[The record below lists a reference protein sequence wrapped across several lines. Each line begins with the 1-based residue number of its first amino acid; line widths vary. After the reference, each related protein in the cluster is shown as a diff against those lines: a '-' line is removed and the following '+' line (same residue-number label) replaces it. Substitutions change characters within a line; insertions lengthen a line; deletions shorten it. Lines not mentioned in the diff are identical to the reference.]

1 MLSSKEEAIKRWKDL
16 KLENAVFNF
25 SCGGDSMGQTE
36 VCLYSENEQIR
47 DTFLEE
53 FFDTEVY
60 NYVEFYENSEGH
72 YLGESGDVHI
82 TLNEY
87 DEVAEF
93 EYSKTS
99 ISEYSEMVAN
109 TVEIELTEEE
119 KEFFSN
125 YIANIDG
132 DSYGES
138 ATDGMVINYLKDFL
152 LTEEKQNIL
161 DSIVEKVTLA
171 PDIVEFDFDGVREDY
186 YTYTTNSLTDEG
198 KLLVSVSAE
207 FLYEREDDY
216 M

>member
-60 NYVEFYENSEGH
+60 NYVEFYEISDGH

>member
-36 VCLYSENEQIR
+36 VCLYSENEQIK

-60 NYVEFYENSEGH
+60 NYVEFYEISDGH

-99 ISEYSEMVAN
+99 TSEYSEMVAN

-132 DSYGES
+132 DSYGDS

-171 PDIVEFDFDGVREDY
+171 PDIVEFDFDGEREDY

-207 FLYEREDDY
+207 FLYEREDGY

>member
-16 KLENAVFNF
+16 KLKNAVFNF
-25 SCGGDSMGQTE
+25 NCGGDSMGQTE
-36 VCLYSENEQIR
+36 VCLYDKNGQIR

-60 NYVEFYENSEGH
+60 NYVEFYVNSDGH

-82 TLNEY
+82 TLNE
-87 DEVAEF
+87 DGEIAEF

-99 ISEYSEMVAN
+99 TSEYSEMVTE
-109 TVEIELTEEE
+109 TVEIELTEDE

-125 YIANIDG
+125 YITNING
-132 DSYGES
+132 DSYGHT
-138 ATDGMVINYLKDFL
+138 ATDGMVINYSKDFL

-161 DSIVEKVTLA
+161 DSIVEKVALA
-171 PDIVEFDFDGVREDY
+171 PDTVVFDFDGVQQDY
-186 YTYTTNSLTDEG
+186 YTYTTDSLTDDG

-207 FLYEREDDY
+207 FTYEKE
-216 M
+216 